1 MKYRKDITDFCISEE
16 TVISLGK
23 FDGIHRGHERLMEY
37 LSREKQKGLKTVIF
51 TFDIPPKKKV
61 KQQEIE
67 KVLTTNEEKMHL
79 FEQLTVSR
87 RRPSMTYGT
96 GRFCRLDRNKTAC

>member
-1 MKYRKDITDFCISEE
+1 MEYRKDITDFCISEE

-37 LSREKQKGLKTVIF
+37 LAKEKKKGLKAVIF

-79 FEQLTVSR
+79 FEQHGIDYLIE
-87 RRPSMTYGT
+87 
-96 GRFCRLDRNKTAC
+96 